1 MKFIKYAKFK
11 AIILGVVFFFSS
23 HLAAANSS
31 LEVNERS
38 TFLEHP
44 SFIFLFISL
53 TLLLI
58 AILQLLQYRRQI
70 EKKSLELSTANK
82 QLQIEIEERA
92 QIHTALQESKERYA
106 LAARGANDGLWD
118 WNLKTNEIYFSSR
131 WKSMLGFQDDEIE
144 DRLQEWFHRVHPDD
158 INKLK
163 KDISD
168 HLNEGTSHFKNEHRL
183 LNKKED
189 YLWVLS
195 RGLAVRDTDGSCIRM
210 AGSLT
215 DITGRKKTEEQ
226 LIQNAFYDTLTGLP
240 NRALFMDRLQ
250 MAFVHNKRNKDHLFA
265 ILFLDLDRFKNIN
278 DSFGHLIGDELL
290 VLVAKRLRFHIRPD
304 DTIARFGGD
313 EFVVLL
319 GNIKEVSDATKIA
332 ERINNVLTEPFH
344 LMHHELYISITIGIA
359 VSTHEYQQPEEILR
373 DADTAMYHA
382 KLRGNACYLVFDKL
396 MHVNALD
403 RLELEIDLRH
413 AIERKE
419 FVLYYQPIISLEN
432 RSIIGFE
439 ALVRWNHPR
448 RGFLLPME
456 FIPLAEETGLIIPL
470 SLWIIREA
478 CRQILIWQQQ
488 ISSESPLVISIN
500 ISPKHFK
507 NDSFVDQIINIL
519 DETKLNPEH
528 LALEITETVI
538 MDNTDHMIAVLSQL
552 KDLGI
557 KIHIDDFGTG
567 YSSLSYL
574 QRFPINT
581 LKIDR
586 SFIGRLSGTGKDIEI
601 VQSIINMAHNMKLHV
616 IAEGVEN
623 AENLKTL
630 ENLKC
635 EYAQGYFFSHPLNIN
650 DAEVLIAQHN
660 AYTNVIDYPT
670 SNFEER

>member
-1 MKFIKYAKFK
+1 
-11 AIILGVVFFFSS
+11 L
-23 HLAAANSS
+23 
-31 LEVNERS
+31 RS
-38 TFLEHP
+38 
-44 SFIFLFISL
+44 
-53 TLLLI
+53 
-58 AILQLLQYRRQI
+58 
-70 EKKSLELSTANK
+70 
-82 QLQIEIEERA
+82 
-92 QIHTALQESKERYA
+92 
-106 LAARGANDGLWD
+106 
-118 WNLKTNEIYFSSR
+118 
-131 WKSMLGFQDDEIE
+131 
-144 DRLQEWFHRVHPDD
+144 
-158 INKLK
+158 
-163 KDISD
+163 
-168 HLNEGTSHFKNEHRL
+168 
-183 LNKKED
+183 
-189 YLWVLS
+189 
-195 RGLAVRDTDGSCIRM
+195 
-210 AGSLT
+210 
-215 DITGRKKTEEQ
+215 
-226 LIQNAFYDTLTGLP
+226 
-240 NRALFMDRLQ
+240 
-250 MAFVHNKRNKDHLFA
+250 
-265 ILFLDLDRFKNIN
+265 
-278 DSFGHLIGDELL
+278 
-290 VLVAKRLRFHIRPD
+290 HIRPD

-319 GNIKEVSDATKIA
+319 GNIKEVSDATNIA
-332 ERINNVLTEPFH
+332 ERIITILKEPFH

-359 VSTHEYQQPEEILR
+359 IGTYEYQQPEEILR
-373 DADTAMYHA
+373 DADTAMYNA
-382 KLRGNACYLVFDKL
+382 KLRGKACYLVFDKS

-419 FVLYYQPIISLEN
+419 FVLYYQPIITLEN
-432 RSIIGFE
+432 RSIMGFE
-439 ALVRWNHPR
+439 ALVRWQHPQ

-478 CRQILIWQQQ
+478 CRQMRIWHQQAP
-488 ISSESPLVISIN
+488 SESPLIVSIN

-507 NDSFVDQIINIL
+507 NANFVDQIITIL
-519 DETKLNPEH
+519 DETTLNPEH

-586 SFIGRLSGTGKDIEI
+586 SFIGRLGGTGKDIEI

-616 IAEGVEN
+616 IAEGVEK

-650 DAEVLIAQHN
+650 DAEVLLAQYN
-660 AYTNVIDYPT
+660 TYTNAIDYPA

>member
-38 TFLEHP
+38 TFPEHP

-131 WKSMLGFQDDEIE
+131 WKSMLGFQDDAIE
-144 DRLQEWFHRVHPDD
+144 DRLQEWFQRVHPDD

-168 HLNEGTSHFKNEHRL
+168 HLNEGTSHFENEHRL

-359 VSTHEYQQPEEILR
+359 ISTHEYQQPEETLR

-382 KLRGNACYLVFDKL
+382 KLSGKACYLVFDKS

-488 ISSESPLVISIN
+488 IPSESPLVISIN

-507 NDSFVDQIINIL
+507 NYSFVDQIINIL

-623 AENLKTL
+623 AENLETL

>member
-1 MKFIKYAKFK
+1 
-11 AIILGVVFFFSS
+11 
-23 HLAAANSS
+23 
-31 LEVNERS
+31 
-38 TFLEHP
+38 
-44 SFIFLFISL
+44 
-53 TLLLI
+53 
-58 AILQLLQYRRQI
+58 
-70 EKKSLELSTANK
+70 
-82 QLQIEIEERA
+82 
-92 QIHTALQESKERYA
+92 
-106 LAARGANDGLWD
+106 
-118 WNLKTNEIYFSSR
+118 
-131 WKSMLGFQDDEIE
+131 
-144 DRLQEWFHRVHPDD
+144 
-158 INKLK
+158 
-163 KDISD
+163 
-168 HLNEGTSHFKNEHRL
+168 
-183 LNKKED
+183 
-189 YLWVLS
+189 
-195 RGLAVRDTDGSCIRM
+195 
-210 AGSLT
+210 
-215 DITGRKKTEEQ
+215 
-226 LIQNAFYDTLTGLP
+226 
-240 NRALFMDRLQ
+240 
-250 MAFVHNKRNKDHLFA
+250 
-265 ILFLDLDRFKNIN
+265 
-278 DSFGHLIGDELL
+278 
-290 VLVAKRLRFHIRPD
+290 LRFHIRPD

>member
-1 MKFIKYAKFK
+1 M
-11 AIILGVVFFFSS
+11 FFPNITVY
-23 HLAAANSS
+23 L
-31 LEVNERS
+31 
-38 TFLEHP
+38 
-44 SFIFLFISL
+44 LFASL
-53 TLLLI
+53 TLLLF
-58 AILQLLQYRRQI
+58 AIWHLFRYRRQI
-70 EKKSLELSTANK
+70 EKKACELSIANK
-82 QLQIEIEERA
+82 QLQLEIEQRA
-92 QIHTALQESKERYA
+92 QIQKALQESKERYA

-118 WNLKTNEIYFSSR
+118 WDLKTNEIYFSSR
-131 WKSMLGFQDDEIE
+131 WKSMQGFQDDEIG

-168 HLNEGTSHFKNEHRL
+168 HLNGGTPHFENEHRL
-183 LNKKED
+183 LNKQED

-195 RGLAVRDTDGSCIRM
+195 RGLAVRDTDGSSIRM

-215 DITGRKKTEEQ
+215 DISGRKKTEEQ

-250 MAFVHNKRNKDHLFA
+250 MAFVHSKRNKDYLFA

-290 VLVAKRLRFHIRPD
+290 VLVAKRLRSHIRPD

-332 ERINNVLTEPFH
+332 DRINNVLTESFH
-344 LMHHELYISITIGIA
+344 LLHHELYINVTIGIA
-359 VSTHEYQQPEEILR
+359 ISTHEYQQPEEILR

-382 KLRGNACYLVFDKL
+382 KLRGKACYLVFDKS

-439 ALVRWNHPR
+439 ALVRWNHPQ
-448 RGFLLPME
+448 RGLLLPMQ
-456 FIPLAEETGLIIPL
+456 FIPLSEETGLIIPL

-478 CRQILIWQQQ
+478 CQQMRTWQQQ
-488 ISSESPLVISIN
+488 FPADLPLVVSVN
-500 ISPKHFK
+500 ISPKHFTHV
-507 NDSFVDQIINIL
+507 NFVNHITNIL

-528 LALEITETVI
+528 LALEITETVM
-538 MDNTDHMIAVLSQL
+538 MDNTDHMIAVLSRL
-552 KDLGI
+552 KDIGI

-574 QRFPINT
+574 QRFPINI

-586 SFIGRLSGTGKDIEI
+586 SFISRMSGNGKNAEI
-601 VQSIINMAHNMKLHV
+601 VQSIINMAHNMKMQV
-616 IAEGVEN
+616 IAEGVEKV
-623 AENLKTL
+623 ENLKTL

-650 DAEVLIAQHN
+650 DAEILLMQQN
-660 AYTNVIDYPT
+660 TY
-670 SNFEER
+670 SNSGNCSTTKLGNQS

>member
-1 MKFIKYAKFK
+1 MIEPAM
-11 AIILGVVFFFSS
+11 FFPNITVY
-23 HLAAANSS
+23 L
-31 LEVNERS
+31 
-38 TFLEHP
+38 
-44 SFIFLFISL
+44 LFASL
-53 TLLLI
+53 TLLLF
-58 AILQLLQYRRQI
+58 AIWHLFRYRRQI
-70 EKKSLELSTANK
+70 EKKACELSIANK
-82 QLQIEIEERA
+82 QLQFEIEQRA
-92 QIHTALQESKERYA
+92 QIQKALQESKERYA

-118 WNLKTNEIYFSSR
+118 WDLKTNEIYFSSR
-131 WKSMLGFQDDEIE
+131 WKSMQGFQDDEIG

-168 HLNEGTSHFKNEHRL
+168 HINGVTPHFENEHRL
-183 LNKKED
+183 LNKQED

-195 RGLAVRDTDGSCIRM
+195 RGLAVRDTDGSSIRM

-215 DITGRKKTEEQ
+215 DISGRKKTEEQ

-250 MAFVHNKRNKDHLFA
+250 MAFVHSTRNKDYLFA

-290 VLVAKRLRFHIRPD
+290 VLVAKRLRSHIRPD

-332 ERINNVLTEPFH
+332 DRINNVLTESFH
-344 LMHHELYISITIGIA
+344 LLHHELYINVTIGIA
-359 VSTHEYQQPEEILR
+359 ISTHEYQQPEEILR

-382 KLRGNACYLVFDKL
+382 KLRGKACYLVFDKS

-439 ALVRWNHPR
+439 ALVRWNHPQ
-448 RGFLLPME
+448 RGLLLPMQ
-456 FIPLAEETGLIIPL
+456 FIPLSEETGLIIPL

-478 CRQILIWQQQ
+478 CQQMCTWQQQ
-488 ISSESPLVISIN
+488 FPADLPLVVSVN
-500 ISPKHFK
+500 ISPKHFTHV
-507 NDSFVDQIINIL
+507 NFVDHITNIL

-528 LALEITETVI
+528 LALEITETVM
-538 MDNTDHMIAVLSQL
+538 MDNTDHMIAVLSRL
-552 KDLGI
+552 KDIGI

-574 QRFPINT
+574 QRFPINI

-586 SFIGRLSGTGKDIEI
+586 SFISRMSGNGKNAEI
-601 VQSIINMAHNMKLHV
+601 VQSIINMAHNMKMQV
-616 IAEGVEN
+616 IAEGVEKV
-623 AENLKTL
+623 ENLKTL

-650 DAEVLIAQHN
+650 DAEILLMQQN
-660 AYTNVIDYPT
+660 TYTNSGNCST
-670 SNFEER
+670 TKLGNQS